1 MTYIPSLM
9 FSDAVDDAGFDLMFL
24 TVKDGQILWGEEAN
38 VTSKCVHLC
47 TVVFQCIIQLC
58 QSIYDSV
65 PSSGC

>member
-9 FSDAVDDAGFDLMFL
+9 FSDTIDDVGFDLMSL
-24 TVKDGQILWGEEAN
+24 TVKTVKSRGGEEAN

-47 TVVFQCIIQLC
+47 AVVFQCIIQLC